1 MTSASILITPQ
12 NNAEETLQRLFV
24 AEQRHAR
31 ELAALNTAF
40 RAMSSSLELRSVLRV
55 VTRELQHLIGSES
68 VSVLLRDGDEL
79 VFAAAT
85 GPGSEQLIGTRMP
98 AAAGVAGA
106 VLRSQIP
113 SVITNA
119 PADTHFFSAIDAQ
132 TGLTTQTILAVPLV
146 LAEVAIGVMEA
157 INKTPEP
164 FGTHDLDLMVA
175 IAGSAAIAIENARLF
190 EAQREHNRQLQA
202 AQPQLIQTEKM
213 AALGRLTASMA
224 HEINNP
230 LQVVQ
235 GCLTLIDETL
245 AETQFDGQVRATL
258 QRDLMMAVTEVDRMA
273 MLVRRLR
280 DFYQLAPVPAPLTTT
295 QLTPIIGTVLEITAQ
310 QLASQQIRVE
320 WHVAWSLAAEMQES
334 ANEPHVAA
342 DPDRVKQVLLY
353 LVLNAI
359 DAMPNGGWLHIDL
372 GLDECGGHNGA
383 PARPCVRIAIGD
395 TGPLI
400 PAPLLARTFEPFYTA
415 RATQSSFGLTICYEF
430 VTSLGGEISVTSEAA
445 EGTVFTVWLPIAPAA
460 D

>member
-1 MTSASILITPQ
+1 MTFASSLTTPQ
-12 NNAEETLQRLFV
+12 DDAEETLQRLFA

-85 GPGSEQLIGTRMP
+85 GPGSDRLIGTRMP
-98 AAAGVAGA
+98 ATAGIAGA
-106 VLRSQIP
+106 VLQSQLP

-119 PADTHFFSAIDAQ
+119 PAETHFFNAIDAQ

-146 LAEVAIGVMEA
+146 LAGEASGVMEA

-164 FGTHDLDLMVA
+164 FDAHDLDLMVA

-190 EAQREHNRQLQA
+190 EAQREHNRRLHA

-230 LQVVQ
+230 LQVVE
-235 GCLTLIDETL
+235 GCLTLIDEML
-245 AETQFDGQVRATL
+245 AETPLDGEVRDTL
-258 QRDLMMAVTEVDRMA
+258 QRDLRMAATEVDRMVR
-273 MLVRRLR
+273 LIRRLR
-280 DFYQLAPVPAPLTTT
+280 DFYQPAPFSASTTTT
-295 QLTPIIGTVLEITAQ
+295 QLTPVIDTVLEVTAQ

-320 WHVAWSLAAEMQES
+320 RQVAWGSAAERQAS
-334 ANEPHVAA
+334 AGEPCVAA
-342 DPDRVKQVLLY
+342 DPERVRQVLLY

-359 DAMPNGGWLHIDL
+359 DAMPNGGRLRIDL
-372 GLDECGGHNGA
+372 RLDEGGGHDGA
-383 PARPCVRIAIGD
+383 PARPCMRIAIGD

-400 PAPLLARTFEPFYTA
+400 PAPVLTRAFEPFTTV
-415 RATQSSFGLTICYEF
+415 RATQSSLGLALCYEF
-430 VTSLGGEISVTSEAA
+430 VASLGGEISAISEAA
-445 EGTVFTVWLPIAPAA
+445 EGTVFTIWLPIAP
-460 D
+460 DC